1 MNVSQIVLQHSPLNF
16 ATANSAETQR
26 NFFGNSLLHPKH
38 HDLTWDNPGALT
50 ADSFCDSFTST
61 QDAIK
66 VTDCEDALP
75 PLQRATN
82 LLQRPRSTP
91 LTLQGVPPASI
102 KAQGARGASNLS
114 RRIGEER
121 RG

>member
-26 NFFGNSLLHPKH
+26 DFFGNNLLHPTH

-50 ADSFCDSFTST
+50 ADSFCDSFTSA

-66 VTDCEDALP
+66 VTDCEDAL
-75 PLQRATN
+75 
-82 LLQRPRSTP
+82 S
-91 LTLQGVPPASI
+91 PPATCNKI
-102 KAQGARGASNLS
+102 AAKATTNPTHPARSPSCKYQGARRQGC
-114 RRIGEER
+114 E
-121 RG
+121 